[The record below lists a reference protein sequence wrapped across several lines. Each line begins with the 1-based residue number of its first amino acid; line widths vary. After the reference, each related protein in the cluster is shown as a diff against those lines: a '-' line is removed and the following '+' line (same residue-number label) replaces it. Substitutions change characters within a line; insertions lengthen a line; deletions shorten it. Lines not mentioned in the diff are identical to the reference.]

1 MSGSNEKFVLSLC
14 TKTWIRDSHGLYDYE
29 SQQTK
34 NLNAVLAE
42 AIYIARKRHDIKTLN
57 QQSDLGQDEEL
68 LFNVRNDSRDIY
80 TLENPVPV
88 RTQPTEHNINELS
101 NKIWYV
107 LRPDPAHNNT
117 SNQTIVN
124 TNDDYYL
131 CKNDVIKLGR
141 VKYSLNEINIPSRE
155 NNIDLAKPPV
165 DASKYAIDDLNM
177 NTEPV
182 FDFIFQ
188 AKDASEYNDIP
199 DDEKLCKICYSSDN
213 EPDNPLV
220 HLCNC
225 NGGLRFSHFECIKK
239 WMETKLVQKE
249 NEKKTVKSY
258 NIKSFNCEICKT
270 PYPFKFKVKKV
281 EKPFELIELQK
292 PVNCDYII
300 LESLNQMKENCNI
313 KSIHVIQLTG
323 EEITIG
329 RGHESDVRINDI
341 SVSRS
346 HAKLKYDVTDGT
358 LLLRDLKSK
367 FGTLVL
373 LKKPLT
379 IKEKKIHL
387 QIGRTYIEAWLMGM
401 ADFEKLRKEK
411 KAKHANKNSNGHQ
424 SGSNSGNNNT
434 DNTGGG
440 NNNAGGNNNFG
451 GGQGG
456 GFGAT
461 GSGMEVEGKED
472 GGNTHYPGSG
482 F

>member
-1 MSGSNEKFVLSLC
+1 MSGKNENFVLSLC

-29 SQQTK
+29 SNQTK

-42 AIYIARKRHDIKTLN
+42 SIYIGRKKHDIKTLN
-57 QQSDLGQDEEL
+57 SPNDLKQDEEL
-68 LFNVRNDSRDIY
+68 LFNVKNDYKDEY
-80 TLENPVPV
+80 ALENEVPI
-88 RTQPTEHNINELS
+88 RIQPTEKNINDLS

-107 LRPDPAHNNT
+107 LKNDPNQSNQ
-117 SNQTIVN
+117 SNQTITN

-141 VKYSLNEINIPSRE
+141 VKYSLNEINIPSKH
-155 NNIDLAKPPV
+155 NNIDVALPSNDPT
-165 DASKYAIDDLNM
+165 KYDIDDLNI

-188 AKDASEYNDIP
+188 AKESGEYTDIP
-199 DDEKLCKICYSSDN
+199 DDERLCKICYSDEN
-213 EPDNPLV
+213 DKENNPLV

-239 WMETKLVQKE
+239 WMETKLITKE

-270 PYPFKFKVKKV
+270 PYPFKFKLNGV
-281 EKPFELIELQK
+281 EKPFELIDLQK
-292 PVNCDYII
+292 PVDCDYII

-323 EEITIG
+323 DELTIG

-346 HAKLKYDVTDGT
+346 HAKLKYNPTEGT

-367 FGTLVL
+367 FGTLIL
-373 LKKPLT
+373 IKKPLK
-379 IKEKKIHL
+379 IKERKIHL

-401 ADFEKLRKEK
+401 AEFEKLRREK
-411 KAKHANKNSNGHQ
+411 KQKHMKQSQQQSQHQ
-424 SGSNSGNNNT
+424 QNQGNPVGNNNM
-434 DNTGGG
+434 DIEEKND
-440 NNNAGGNNNFG
+440 
-451 GGQGG
+451 GQ
-456 GFGAT
+456 
-461 GSGMEVEGKED
+461 
-472 GGNTHYPGSG
+472 NTHYPGHGQG

>member
-1 MSGSNEKFVLSLC
+1 MSGKNENFVLSLC

-29 SQQTK
+29 SNQTK

-42 AIYIARKRHDIKTLN
+42 SIYIGRKKHDIKTLN
-57 QQSDLGQDEEL
+57 SPNDLKQDEEL
-68 LFNVRNDSRDIY
+68 LFNVKNDYKDEY
-80 TLENPVPV
+80 ALENEVPI
-88 RTQPTEHNINELS
+88 RIQPTEKNINDLS

-107 LRPDPAHNNT
+107 LKNDPNQSNQ
-117 SNQTIVN
+117 SNQTITN

-141 VKYSLNEINIPSRE
+141 VKYSLNEINIPSKH
-155 NNIDLAKPPV
+155 NNIDVAVPSNDPT
-165 DASKYAIDDLNM
+165 KYDIDELNM

-188 AKDASEYNDIP
+188 AKESSEYTDIP
-199 DDEKLCKICYSSDN
+199 DDERLCKICYSDEN
-213 EPDNPLV
+213 DKENNPLV

-239 WMETKLVQKE
+239 WMETKLITKE

-270 PYPFKFKVKKV
+270 PYPFKFKLNGV
-281 EKPFELIELQK
+281 EKPFELIDLQK
-292 PVNCDYII
+292 PLDCDYII

-323 EEITIG
+323 DELTIG

-346 HAKLKYDVTDGT
+346 HAKLKYNPTEGT

-367 FGTLVL
+367 FGTLIL
-373 LKKPLT
+373 IKKPLK
-379 IKEKKIHL
+379 IKERKIHL

-401 ADFEKLRKEK
+401 AEFEKLRREK
-411 KAKHANKNSNGHQ
+411 KQKHMKQSQQQSQHQQNQGLGNSQGNPV
-424 SGSNSGNNNT
+424 GNNMDIEEKN
-434 DNTGGG
+434 D
-440 NNNAGGNNNFG
+440 
-451 GGQGG
+451 GQ
-456 GFGAT
+456 
-461 GSGMEVEGKED
+461 
-472 GGNTHYPGSG
+472 NTHYPGHGQG

>member
-1 MSGSNEKFVLSLC
+1 MSGKNENFVLSLC

-29 SQQTK
+29 SNQTK

-42 AIYIARKRHDIKTLN
+42 SIYIGRKKHDIKTLN
-57 QQSDLGQDEEL
+57 SPNDLKQDEEL
-68 LFNVRNDSRDIY
+68 LFNVKNDYKDEY
-80 TLENPVPV
+80 ALENEVPI
-88 RTQPTEHNINELS
+88 RIQPTEKNINDLS

-107 LRPDPAHNNT
+107 LKNDPNQSNQ
-117 SNQTIVN
+117 SNQTITN

-141 VKYSLNEINIPSRE
+141 VKYSLNEINIPSKH
-155 NNIDLAKPPV
+155 NNIDVAIPSNDP
-165 DASKYAIDDLNM
+165 SKYDIDELNM

-188 AKDASEYNDIP
+188 AKESGEYTDIP
-199 DDEKLCKICYSSDN
+199 DDERLCKICYSDEN
-213 EPDNPLV
+213 DKENNPLV

-239 WMETKLVQKE
+239 WMETKLITKE

-270 PYPFKFKVKKV
+270 PYPFKFKLNGV
-281 EKPFELIELQK
+281 EKPFELIDLQK
-292 PVNCDYII
+292 PLDCDYII

-323 EEITIG
+323 DELTIG

-346 HAKLKYDVTDGT
+346 HAKLKYNPTEGT

-367 FGTLVL
+367 FGTLIL
-373 LKKPLT
+373 IKKPLK
-379 IKEKKIHL
+379 IKERKIHL

-401 ADFEKLRKEK
+401 AEFEKLRREK
-411 KAKHANKNSNGHQ
+411 KQKHMKQSQQQSQHQQNQGLGNSQGNPVGNSMDIEEKN
-424 SGSNSGNNNT
+424 
-434 DNTGGG
+434 D
-440 NNNAGGNNNFG
+440 
-451 GGQGG
+451 GQ
-456 GFGAT
+456 
-461 GSGMEVEGKED
+461 
-472 GGNTHYPGSG
+472 NTHYPGHGQG

>member
-1 MSGSNEKFVLSLC
+1 MSGKNENFVLSLC

-29 SQQTK
+29 SNQTK

-42 AIYIARKRHDIKTLN
+42 SIYIGRKKHDIKTLN
-57 QQSDLGQDEEL
+57 SPNDLKQDEEL
-68 LFNVRNDSRDIY
+68 LFNVKNDYKDEY
-80 TLENPVPV
+80 ALENEVPI
-88 RTQPTEHNINELS
+88 RIQPTEKNINDLS

-107 LRPDPAHNNT
+107 LKNDPNQSNQ
-117 SNQTIVN
+117 SNQTITN

-141 VKYSLNEINIPSRE
+141 VKYSLNEINIPSKH
-155 NNIDLAKPPV
+155 NNIDVAVPSNDPT
-165 DASKYAIDDLNM
+165 KYDIDELNI

-188 AKDASEYNDIP
+188 AKESGEYTDIP
-199 DDEKLCKICYSSDN
+199 DDERLCKICYSDEN
-213 EPDNPLV
+213 DKENNPLV

-239 WMETKLVQKE
+239 WMETKLITKE

-270 PYPFKFKVKKV
+270 PYPFKFKLNGV
-281 EKPFELIELQK
+281 EKPFELIDLQK
-292 PVNCDYII
+292 PVDCDYII

-323 EEITIG
+323 DELTIG

-346 HAKLKYDVTDGT
+346 HAKLKYNPTEGT

-367 FGTLVL
+367 FGTLIL
-373 LKKPLT
+373 IKKPLK
-379 IKEKKIHL
+379 IKERKIHL

-401 ADFEKLRKEK
+401 AEFEKLRREK
-411 KAKHANKNSNGHQ
+411 KQKHMKQSQQQSQHQQNQGLGNSQGNPV
-424 SGSNSGNNNT
+424 GNNNM
-434 DNTGGG
+434 DIEEKND
-440 NNNAGGNNNFG
+440 
-451 GGQGG
+451 GQ
-456 GFGAT
+456 
-461 GSGMEVEGKED
+461 
-472 GGNTHYPGSG
+472 NTHYPGHGQG

>member
-1 MSGSNEKFVLSLC
+1 MLNGPNEKFVLSLC
-14 TKTWIRDSHGLYDYE
+14 TKTWIRDSHGLFDYE
-29 SQQTK
+29 SNQTK

-42 AIYIARKRHDIKTLN
+42 SIYIARRKHEIKTLN
-57 QQSDLGQDEEL
+57 QVTDLKDEEEL
-68 LFNVRNDSRDIY
+68 LFNVRHEDKDEYI
-80 TLENPVPV
+80 LENKVPI
-88 RTQPTEHNINELS
+88 RIQPTEKNINDLS

-107 LRPDPAHNNT
+107 LKNDPIKSNN
-117 SNQTIVN
+117 SNQTIIN

-141 VKYSLNEINIPSRE
+141 VKYSLNEINIPSKH
-155 NNIDLAKPPV
+155 NNIDVAVPSNDP
-165 DASKYAIDDLNM
+165 SKYDIDELNM

-188 AKDASEYNDIP
+188 AKESSEYTDIP
-199 DDEKLCKICYSSDN
+199 DDERLCKICYSDEN
-213 EPDNPLV
+213 DKENNPLV

-239 WMETKLVQKE
+239 WMETKLITKE

-270 PYPFKFKVKKV
+270 PYPFKFKLNGV
-281 EKPFELIELQK
+281 EKPFELIDLQK
-292 PVNCDYII
+292 PLDCDYII

-323 EEITIG
+323 DELTIG

-346 HAKLKYDVTDGT
+346 HAKLKYNPTEGT

-367 FGTLVL
+367 FGTLIL
-373 LKKPLT
+373 IKKPLK
-379 IKEKKIHL
+379 IKERKIHL

-401 ADFEKLRKEK
+401 AEFEKLRREK
-411 KAKHANKNSNGHQ
+411 KQKHMKQSQQQSQHQ
-424 SGSNSGNNNT
+424 QNQGSGNNQGNT
-434 DNTGGG
+434 VG
-440 NNNAGGNNNFG
+440 NSNMDIEEKND
-451 GGQGG
+451 GQ
-456 GFGAT
+456 
-461 GSGMEVEGKED
+461 
-472 GGNTHYPGSG
+472 NTHYPGHGQG

>member
-1 MSGSNEKFVLSLC
+1 MSGKNENFVLSLC

-29 SQQTK
+29 SNQTK

-42 AIYIARKRHDIKTLN
+42 SIYIGRKKHDIKTLN
-57 QQSDLGQDEEL
+57 SPNDLKQDEEL
-68 LFNVRNDSRDIY
+68 LFNVKNDYKDEY
-80 TLENPVPV
+80 ALENEVPI
-88 RTQPTEHNINELS
+88 RIQPTEKNINDLS

-107 LRPDPAHNNT
+107 LKNDPNQSNQ
-117 SNQTIVN
+117 SNQTITN

-141 VKYSLNEINIPSRE
+141 VKYSLNEINIPSKH
-155 NNIDLAKPPV
+155 NNIDVAVPSNDPT
-165 DASKYAIDDLNM
+165 KYDIDELNM

-188 AKDASEYNDIP
+188 AKESSEYTDIP
-199 DDEKLCKICYSSDN
+199 DDERLCKICYSDEN
-213 EPDNPLV
+213 DKENNPLV

-239 WMETKLVQKE
+239 WMETKLITKE

-270 PYPFKFKVKKV
+270 PYPFKFKLNGV
-281 EKPFELIELQK
+281 EKPFELIDLQK
-292 PVNCDYII
+292 PLDCDYII

-323 EEITIG
+323 DELTIG

-346 HAKLKYDVTDGT
+346 HAKLKYNPTEGT

-367 FGTLVL
+367 FGTLIL
-373 LKKPLT
+373 IKKPLK
-379 IKEKKIHL
+379 IKERKIHL

-401 ADFEKLRKEK
+401 AEFEKLRREK
-411 KAKHANKNSNGHQ
+411 KQKHMKQSQQQSQHQQNQGLGNSQGNPV
-424 SGSNSGNNNT
+424 GNNNM
-434 DNTGGG
+434 DIEEKND
-440 NNNAGGNNNFG
+440 
-451 GGQGG
+451 GQ
-456 GFGAT
+456 
-461 GSGMEVEGKED
+461 
-472 GGNTHYPGSG
+472 NTHYPGHGQG

>member
-1 MSGSNEKFVLSLC
+1 MSRPNEKFVLSLC
-14 TKTWIRDSHGLYDYE
+14 TKTWVRDSHGLFDYE
-29 SQQTK
+29 SLQTR

-42 AIYIARKRHDIKTLN
+42 SIYIARKKHDIKTLN
-57 QQSDLGQDEEL
+57 NKNELNPNEEEL
-68 LFNVRNDSRDIY
+68 LFNVRNDHKDEYI
-80 TLENPVPV
+80 LENPVPI
-88 RTQPTEHNINELS
+88 RIQPTEKNINDLS

-107 LRPDPAHNNT
+107 LKNDPNQSNNST
-117 SNQTIVN
+117 QTITN

-141 VKYSLNEINIPSRE
+141 VKYSLNEINIPSRQ
-155 NNIDLAKPPV
+155 NNIDRSQPLNDV
-165 DASKYAIDDLNM
+165 TKYDIDELNK

-188 AKDASEYNDIP
+188 AKDSSEFKDIP
-199 DDEKLCKICYSSDN
+199 EDERMCKICYSDDN
-213 EPDNPLV
+213 DKENNPLV

-239 WMETKLVQKE
+239 WMETKLVTKE

-270 PYPFKFKVKKV
+270 PYPFKFKLNGI
-281 EKPFELIELQK
+281 EKPFELIDLQK
-292 PVNCDYII
+292 PVDCDYIV

-323 EEITIG
+323 EELTIG

-346 HAKLKYDVTDGT
+346 HAKLKYNTEEGT

-367 FGTLVL
+367 FGTLIL
-373 LKKPLT
+373 IKKPLL

-387 QIGRTYIEAWLMGM
+387 QIGRTYIEGWLMGM
-401 ADFEKLRKEK
+401 AEFEKLRREK
-411 KAKHANKNSNGHQ
+411 RQKHMNKTQQSHQ
-424 SGSNSGNNNT
+424 NQNLGSSQGPNSGMDIEEKN
-434 DNTGGG
+434 DGQ
-440 NNNAGGNNNFG
+440 NAHHP
-451 GGQGG
+451 
-456 GFGAT
+456 
-461 GSGMEVEGKED
+461 GK
-472 GGNTHYPGSG
+472 
-482 F
+482 

>member
-1 MSGSNEKFVLSLC
+1 MSGANEKFVLSLC

-42 AIYIARKRHDIKTLN
+42 SIFIARKKHDIKTLN
-57 QQSDLGQDEEL
+57 QQSDLQQDEEL
-68 LFNVRNDSRDIY
+68 LFNVRNDSKDVY

-88 RTQPTEHNINELS
+88 RTQPTEQNINELS

-107 LRPDPAHNNT
+107 LKSDPNHSNQ
-117 SNQTIVN
+117 SNQTITN

-155 NNIDLAKPPV
+155 NNIDLAKPPA
-165 DASKYAIDDLNM
+165 DASQYGIDELNI

-188 AKDASEYNDIP
+188 AKDSSEFNDVGE
-199 DDEKLCKICYSSDN
+199 DEKLCKICYSNDN
-213 EPDNPLV
+213 DKTNPLV

-239 WMETKLVQKE
+239 WMETKLVTKE
-249 NEKKTVKSY
+249 NDKKTVKSY

-270 PYPFKFKVKKV
+270 PYPFKFKLPSID
-281 EKPFELIELQK
+281 KPFELIELQK
-292 PVNCDYII
+292 PTNCNYII

-313 KSIHVIQLTG
+313 KSIHVIQLAD

-346 HAKLKYDVTDGT
+346 HAKLKYNSEDGT

-379 IKEKKIHL
+379 IKERKIHL

-401 ADFEKLRKEK
+401 AEFEKLRKEK
-411 KAKHANKNSNGHQ
+411 KSKQHKSQNNQQHQ
-424 SGSNSGNNNT
+424 QQPQQNINDGNNHNMHNYPGGAGMDLE
-434 DNTGGG
+434 DN
-440 NNNAGGNNNFG
+440 N
-451 GGQGG
+451 
-456 GFGAT
+456 
-461 GSGMEVEGKED
+461 EGK
-472 GGNTHYPGSG
+472 NTHYPGAG
-482 F
+482 MDY

>member
-1 MSGSNEKFVLSLC
+1 LK
-14 TKTWIRDSHGLYDYE
+14 
-29 SQQTK
+29 
-34 NLNAVLAE
+34 
-42 AIYIARKRHDIKTLN
+42 
-57 QQSDLGQDEEL
+57 QDEEL
-68 LFNVRNDSRDIY
+68 LFNVKNDYKDEY
-80 TLENPVPV
+80 ALENEVPI
-88 RTQPTEHNINELS
+88 RIQPTEKNINDLS

-107 LRPDPAHNNT
+107 LKNDPNQSNQ
-117 SNQTIVN
+117 SNQTITN

-141 VKYSLNEINIPSRE
+141 VKYSLNEINIPSKH
-155 NNIDLAKPPV
+155 NNIDVAVPSNDP
-165 DASKYAIDDLNM
+165 SKYDIDELNM

-188 AKDASEYNDIP
+188 AKESSEYTDIP
-199 DDEKLCKICYSSDN
+199 DDERLCKICYSDEN
-213 EPDNPLV
+213 DKENNPLV

-239 WMETKLVQKE
+239 WMETKLITKE

-270 PYPFKFKVKKV
+270 PYPFKFKLNGV
-281 EKPFELIELQK
+281 EKPFELIDLQK
-292 PVNCDYII
+292 PVDCDYII

-323 EEITIG
+323 DELTIG

-346 HAKLKYDVTDGT
+346 HAKLKYNPTEGT

-367 FGTLVL
+367 FGTLIL
-373 LKKPLT
+373 IKKPLK
-379 IKEKKIHL
+379 IKERKIHL

-401 ADFEKLRKEK
+401 AEFEKLRREK
-411 KAKHANKNSNGHQ
+411 KQKHMKQSQQQSQHQQNQGLGNSQGNPV
-424 SGSNSGNNNT
+424 GNNNM
-434 DNTGGG
+434 DIEEKND
-440 NNNAGGNNNFG
+440 
-451 GGQGG
+451 GQ
-456 GFGAT
+456 
-461 GSGMEVEGKED
+461 
-472 GGNTHYPGSG
+472 NTHYPGHGQG